1 MSLPEVSQLP
11 PDADYWNELMADE
24 SERKDDKVKDPM
36 KKSFPR
42 GPANHISPCAA
53 ACDRDE
59 CKSSSGSENGWDK
72 DRITALLKVNPPPL
86 FSPPPL
92 PKFSEPPDLREYCA
106 KGVFIWAPLEQFPGC
121 YRCSV
126 CNGTKFSQKGS
137 VTRYIHGIDCG
148 ALLVS
153 RRYECS
159 ACVAAAAK
167 EKRDIR
173 FYANGEDFLERLPEY
188 VRAMFPCVLADKH
201 GATKELV
208 RTATMLYSS
217 GLSIGKIGGIIRRKR
232 VERWVSKASDYMNH
246 LTYWKQHRGGSGTLD
261 AFVQSSSSSKAV
273 RTFPQLMQHCE
284 GYNEM
289 AGMSH
294 QYLKQL
300 VEEEIFRVKPHADA
314 IMAGVTGCSFAFDQT
329 HTVASRV
336 QVKATNATSEQPFD
350 NLIAIVNEKSMIAS
364 YAFCSSTEHTQQQN
378 IVKSLQKR
386 GCAPSMY
393 CSFCF

>member
-11 PDADYWNELMADE
+11 PDADYADE
-24 SERKDDKVKDPM
+24 LELEGNESEAEDEDDEVKDPT
-36 KKSFPR
+36 KKSCPR
-42 GPANHISPCAA
+42 GPANHISLCAVV
-53 ACDRDE
+53 CDKNE

-72 DRITALLKVNPPPL
+72 DRIAALLKVKPPPL

-121 YRCSV
+121 YRCSD
-126 CNGTKFSQKGS
+126 CNGKEFRLKGS

-153 RRYECS
+153 RRHECA
-159 ACVAAAAK
+159 ACAAATGHGAS
-167 EKRDIR
+167 
-173 FYANGEDFLERLPEY
+173 FYSHDEDFLMRLPEC
-188 VRAMFPCVLADKH
+188 VRAMFPCVLTDKH

-217 GLSIGKIGGIIRRKR
+217 GLSIGKIGGIIRKRR

-246 LTYWKQHRGGSGTLD
+246 LTYWKQHRGGAGTMD
-261 AFVQSSSSSKAV
+261 AFLQSSSSKAAP
-273 RTFPQLMQHCE
+273 TFPQLMQHCE

-289 AGMSH
+289 AGSSH

-300 VEEEIFRVKPHADA
+300 VEEEILLQVKPHADA

-336 QVKATNATSEQPFD
+336 QVKASNATSEQPFD

-364 YAFCSSTEHTQQQN
+364 YAFCSSTEHIQQQN
-378 IVKSLQKR
+378 MVKSLQER
-386 GCAPSMY
+386 GCTPQMY
-393 CSFCF
+393 